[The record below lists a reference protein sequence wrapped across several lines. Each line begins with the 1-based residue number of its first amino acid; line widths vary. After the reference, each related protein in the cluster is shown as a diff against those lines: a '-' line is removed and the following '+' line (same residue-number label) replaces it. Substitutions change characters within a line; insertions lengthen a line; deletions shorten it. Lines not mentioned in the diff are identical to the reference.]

1 VDSLVVNRAW
11 AAQLGLTHPLLS
23 DAHRATA
30 KAYGVLYDD
39 PSMVDDPQQIGRYL
53 RCKRAWVVI
62 ESTRCSDSCRS
73 CRKGTPGSS
82 AHGCTRGAGGGLDWA
97 NSVLWQ

>member
-1 VDSLVVNRAW
+1 LGISVDAIAVNKAW
-11 AAQLGLTHPLLS
+11 AEQLGLTYPLLS
-23 DAHRATA
+23 DAQRATA

-62 ESTRCSDSCRS
+62 DRQGVIRFVKTAA
-73 CRKGTPGSS
+73 PGAVEPSPNDELL
-82 AHGCTRGAGGGLDWA
+82 RL
-97 NSVLWQ
+97 LKELP